1 MAEQCHDLTPGAIT
15 VSHVRIG
22 PATQIKVMHT
32 TLAALVIIFA
42 LATLCVLLFGVLTM
56 VRGGEFN
63 RRNSNKLM
71 RWRVIL
77 QGVTLMLLA
86 LLFLTH

>member
-1 MAEQCHDLTPGAIT
+1 MRTL
-15 VSHVRIG
+15 
-22 PATQIKVMHT
+22 
-32 TLAALVIIFA
+32 LAALVIIFA
-42 LATLCVLLFGVLTM
+42 LATLGVLLFGVITM

-77 QGVTLMLLA
+77 QGFTLMLLA

>member
-1 MAEQCHDLTPGAIT
+1 
-15 VSHVRIG
+15 
-22 PATQIKVMHT
+22 MHT

>member
-1 MAEQCHDLTPGAIT
+1 MPHG
-15 VSHVRIG
+15 RIAF
-22 PATQIKVMHT
+22 ATQIKDMHS
-32 TLAALVIIFA
+32 TLAALVIISA
-42 LATLCVLLFGVLTM
+42 LATLGVLLVGVVSM
-56 VRGGEFN
+56 VRGGDFN